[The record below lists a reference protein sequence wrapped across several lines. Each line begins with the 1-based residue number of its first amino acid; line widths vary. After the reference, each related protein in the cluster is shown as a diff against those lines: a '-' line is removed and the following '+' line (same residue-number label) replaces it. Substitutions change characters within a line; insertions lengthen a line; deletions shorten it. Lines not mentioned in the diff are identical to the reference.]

1 VAKAIFY
8 SYCSN
13 PSLKTG
19 VRDREIEKTLVMNKN
34 QNMTKIN
41 FPPINEQMDLI
52 KRGAFEIIP
61 EDELVKKLERSLK
74 EGKQLNIKLGC
85 DPSRPDLHIG
95 HSVVLRKLEH
105 FQSLGH
111 IAILIIGDFTGMIG
125 DPSGRN
131 ITRPALSLEETRK
144 HGISYFEQASKI
156 LDREKTKIVYN
167 SEWLGKMTF
176 EDVIKLSSKYTVAR
190 MLERDDFTKRYKSGE
205 PISMHEI
212 LYPLAQAMDSVAIKS
227 DVELGGTDQK
237 FNLLVGRDI
246 QREYGMEAQVIITMP
261 LIVGTDGVEK
271 MSKSYNNYIG
281 ISESPKEIFGKTLSI
296 PDSLIYNYF
305 ELATNLSNIELEEIK
320 TKLVDPKTN
329 PRDIKRQ
336 LAKALVS
343 MYHSEEAA
351 RNAEEEF
358 DRIFV
363 NKGTPDEIP
372 EFKFGERKEINILD
386 LIILVNFAPSK
397 GEAKRLVTQGGVTLD
412 GEKIEDFQNSV
423 LLKDGMILKVGKR
436 KFIKLI
442 I

>member
-1 VAKAIFY
+1 MLSTPALRLG
-8 SYCSN
+8 
-13 PSLKTG
+13 LKNTKSKS
-19 VRDREIEKTLVMNKN
+19 DFSHEIKKI
-34 QNMTKIN
+34 MTKIN

-52 KRGAFEIIP
+52 KRGTFEIIP
-61 EDELVKKLERSLK
+61 EDELIKKLERSLK
-74 EGKQLNIKLGC
+74 DGKPLNIKLGC

-95 HSVVLRKLEH
+95 HSVVLRKLAH

-111 IAILIIGDFTGMIG
+111 LAILIIGDFTGMIG

-131 ITRPALSLEETRK
+131 VTRPALSLEETRE
-144 HGISYFEQASKI
+144 HGKSYFEQASKI
-156 LDREKTKIVYN
+156 LDKDKTRIVYN
-167 SEWLGKMTF
+167 SEWLNKMTF

-246 QREYGMEAQVIITMP
+246 QREFGLEAQVIITMP
-261 LIVGTDGVEK
+261 LIVGTDGIEK
-271 MSKSYNNYIG
+271 MSKSFNNYIG

-305 ELATNLSNIELEEIK
+305 ELATNLSNAQLNEIK
-320 TKLVDPKTN
+320 QKLDDPTIN

-336 LAKALVS
+336 LAKTLVT

-351 RNAEEEF
+351 KDAKEEF

-363 NKGTPDEIP
+363 NKGTPNEVP
-372 EFKFGERKEINILD
+372 QFKFGDGTEINILD

-412 GEKIEDFQNSV
+412 GEKITDFQKVVTPKN
-423 LLKDGMILKVGKR
+423 GTILKVGKR

-442 I
+442 N